1 MSSTPQTPSLKDK
14 ATPLTALPT
23 LHIIPSY
30 TYTPSIDPTG
40 TGAALLPVPAAAEA
54 ALQTIVRSA
63 DVTRSTSA
71 ADVNVVNVDHRDLIS
86 FIESEP
92 SPLDPEF
99 EDYFVPPPPPPPV
112 TPQPA
117 PSPQK
122 EKGKRKAVPLP
133 APASTSSHPAAS
145 GSSPPV
151 HPFHSD
157 AGYQPDEFPP
167 KDKYANK
174 DHRTVRENLNGLL
187 TAGTKVHDAVGRV
200 SQEVKEVLAFVPAM
214 QAQINE
220 LTSAPTIR
228 DDDALATI
236 IQSQNSHAQNI
247 QQTSAG
253 VNDITTRLLPALMVR
268 IRQLEH
274 DNTSLKSTVRTLE
287 LAALAPVT
295 VVPAQR
301 VAVAPIV
308 ATPPAPPVVVPA
320 PPAVD
325 PAVVDAVIGAYLAA
339 TGKRGHEED
348 LAADARN
355 VRPRT
360 EYTNAPALRPP
371 PALPAAPLAPP
382 AAPLAPPA
390 ALLAPPPQYLWHP
403 PMCLPLPPARHLLQR
418 WPLAPKLLLTHL
430 PVVFGPVSWHKD
442 AQHRP
447 LVKQD
452 ITALLAAVIPDAANY
467 EFSTRR
473 YKRLDAYTIVTFAS
487 AEIANWVVDAWT
499 HENHGPYKSIHAVHP
514 NA

>member
-99 EDYFVPPPPPPPV
+99 EDYF
-112 TPQPA
+112 
-117 PSPQK
+117 

-390 ALLAPPPQYLWHP
+390 ALLAPPAV
-403 PMCLPLPPARHLLQR
+403 PMAPTYVPAPPASAPPAPAMAPGPQAAPHTPAGPPRPAADPSLQ
-418 WPLAPKLLLTHL
+418 
-430 PVVFGPVSWHKD
+430 VVFGPVSWHKD